1 MKEGQRPRSRVAVQ
15 CSRASRMS
23 GERRGSPRARFFNL
37 KMDFTC
43 RSTSRAK
50 VCMVVWADV
59 PKERSEKGWWGLRR
73 SAPESW
79 NQAAIPPGWAR
90 TNPGRP
96 EVSRPLCAAAVGHV
110 ANTNEPS
117 RRRMRLFVPADGRTG
132 GRADKRTDG
141 RTDGPVCPAPPGCG
155 GPRPGEAAPPPA
167 SSHQQG
173 ALFPGAPPGAA
184 ARPPR
189 RRPGVPYRK
198 RKRPAPASGGRAV
211 VGSPLLSLRVAARA
225 MAATALPPLPPQFKS
240 IQHHLRTAQELD
252 KREPVV
258 AYYCEWGGRGTAPP
272 GPEPGPGPSRPAPPP
287 LPATGAATAPG
298 HQSLHRAERAPRSV
312 RLACRVAP
320 SARRMDGEVGAGGSP
335 TSWGGP
341 GCSRSSLPAASAASP
356 DPSFTCSIFAELR
369 PSAVVGRMPAP

>member
-1 MKEGQRPRSRVAVQ
+1 
-15 CSRASRMS
+15 
-23 GERRGSPRARFFNL
+23 
-37 KMDFTC
+37 
-43 RSTSRAK
+43 
-50 VCMVVWADV
+50 
-59 PKERSEKGWWGLRR
+59 
-73 SAPESW
+73 
-79 NQAAIPPGWAR
+79 
-90 TNPGRP
+90 
-96 EVSRPLCAAAVGHV
+96 
-110 ANTNEPS
+110 
-117 RRRMRLFVPADGRTG
+117 MRLFVPADGRTG

-155 GPRPGEAAPPPA
+155 GPKPGEAAPPPA

-272 GPEPGPGPSRPAPPP
+272 GPEPGPGPARPVASRPAAAPRDWGRHRPRPPVP
-287 LPATGAATAPG
+287 APG
-298 HQSLHRAERAPRSV
+298 GACPSLCLPGLSGCAECPSDGRRSGGGGKPHLLGRSGLFTV
-312 RLACRVAP
+312 FPACRFSCKPRPVFHVLYFC
-320 SARRMDGEVGAGGSP
+320 RVK
-335 TSWGGP
+335 TL
-341 GCSRSSLPAASAASP
+341 CSRRAYASTLN
-356 DPSFTCSIFAELR
+356 TCLYAC
-369 PSAVVGRMPAP
+369 V